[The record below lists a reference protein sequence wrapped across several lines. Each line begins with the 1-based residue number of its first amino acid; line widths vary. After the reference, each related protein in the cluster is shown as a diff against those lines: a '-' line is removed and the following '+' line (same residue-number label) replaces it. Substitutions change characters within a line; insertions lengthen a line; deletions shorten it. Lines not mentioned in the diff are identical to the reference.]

1 MQDYSRLKLKYPLYF
16 AALWVLRDPGEDLL
30 NEDRISI
37 VLSKLSDTYR

>member
-1 MQDYSRLKLKYPLYF
+1 MRGRYF
-16 AALWVLRDPGEDLL
+16 QGPTVIGDLVAWIGETML